1 MRLRLAPLLAL
12 LVACAPPL
20 PPVQAPTPTELSSIR
35 QRAAVDRSPEAQVS
49 LGAAWLAAGQRDSAR
64 AVLERVLATSPRN
77 PPALL
82 YRGITAEEQG
92 DYARADSLYRAYLDL
107 GRSAPL
113 KREVG
118 RRLELVRR
126 QALAASI
133 RSALAAEA
141 ELSRLPPEPD
151 AIAVFPFSYTGQ
163 DPRMQALTRALAAL
177 LTTDLAQTGRLRVL
191 ERTRVQAL
199 VNEIRLSGSGLVD
212 PATAVRGGRLL
223 RAGRVVQGQVGGT
236 DQALRIAA
244 AVVRADTVAVEK
256 AAPIELQDELG
267 RLFAMEK
274 ALALGLYQAM
284 GVQLTVAERER
295 VAHQATQNVEALLEF
310 GWGLVAEEEGDPGG
324 AADHFQRAAQ
334 FDPGFVEA
342 RRLAAGERALAG
354 AAAVSTGRRARAAGA
369 ELRPG
374 VPGPS
379 LMDGFRSQGTATL
392 GLDPV
397 LVLLPDPILRSP
409 GSEFLGLDAVAVPA
423 TLILIIRLP

>member
-1 MRLRLAPLLAL
+1 MRLRLSPLLAL

-20 PPVQAPTPTELSSIR
+20 PPVQAPSPSELTSIR

-64 AVLERVLATSPRN
+64 AVLERVLATSPRHA
-77 PPALL
+77 PALL
-82 YRGITAEEQG
+82 YLGITSEERG
-92 DYARADSLYRAYLDL
+92 DYVRADSLYRAYLDL

-118 RRLELVRR
+118 RRLALVRR

-133 RSALAAEA
+133 RGALASEA
-141 ELSRLPPEPD
+141 ELSRLAPEGN
-151 AIAVFPFSYTGQ
+151 AVAVFPFSYAGE
-163 DPRMQALTRALAAL
+163 DPRMQALARALAAL
-177 LTTDLAQTGRLRVL
+177 LTTDLAQTSRLRVL
-191 ERTRVQAL
+191 DRSQVQAL
-199 VNEIRLSGSGLVD
+199 VNEIKLSGSGLVD

-236 DQALRIAA
+236 DRALRIAA
-244 AVVRADTVAVEK
+244 AVVRADTVAAEK
-256 AAPIELQDELG
+256 AAPIELQDELD

-274 ALALGLYQAM
+274 SLALGLYQAM

-295 VAHQATQNVEALLEF
+295 VAHRATQNVEALLEF
-310 GWGLVAEEEGDPGG
+310 GWGLQAEDEGDPVR
-324 AADHFQRAAQ
+324 AADHFERAAQ

-342 RRLAAGERALAG
+342 RRWAAGERTL
-354 AAAVSTGRRARAAGA
+354 AAAVSTGRLARAAGA
-369 ELRPG
+369 ELHPG

-379 LMDGFRSQGTATL
+379 LMDGFRTQGTATL

-409 GSEFLGLDAVAVPA
+409 SSEFLGLDAVAVPA